1 MMMDSIDSTA
11 TRSDMPNN
19 NREYQTTVL
28 LATNIHCTSCVSA
41 VREILRSLFPD
52 IKDVQA
58 SILTQ
63 EVRVRHKANAVSTV
77 SLVRTLVGAGYEVE
91 FARTYD
97 AKGSLLAEVDVEGG
111 KNRYAAVGL
120 KLDGWLIQRKH
131 VDFCKVCR
139 DESSIRTLSNQNVSA
154 GMLSSWGAVA
164 KHARELHRNVSP
176 ADRAERT
183 VASKP
188 LRRSPPAATLTAG
201 RDKVITVKCY
211 KKKRV
216 GSPADDRQGSV
227 ERKDSRRRP
236 AGRDDEESAE
246 LKELMLAPT
255 SNSSPAAESQQMF
268 EARIAISGM
277 TCAACANTITD
288 SVQRLEFVDSIIV
301 TLLTNSATLRFY
313 GPRSNIALVI
323 KEIEDT
329 GYDAVL
335 DTLTE
340 MPPTAKEY
348 TIDMEKRPPDNVA
361 IFSVGGMTCAS
372 CADSVT
378 RQVRQL
384 DGVKDVQ
391 VSLMTNSARVVFS
404 GDKLSAEKIKDEI
417 EDIGFDASVQ
427 EVRTVSSSQSDEFI
441 PERYVA
447 KLSIGGMTCGSCA
460 SSITH
465 GLEELPFATAVHVD
479 LVSNSATVT
488 FAGKENLKKIVEAVE
503 DLGFEASV
511 ASCEPVVPEG
521 SSQADPSTREVMIR
535 IDGMYCRD
543 CPEKVMVA
551 LEALDVSQASLDIRQ
566 TPSLKDPILKV
577 SYQPRPPTLTI
588 RSILATI
595 NSIHPQFKASVYHPP
610 SIEDRSRAM
619 QLHERRRL
627 LSRLGFVFIMAIPT
641 FVIGIVFMSLVP
653 SSNRVRIYLE
663 QPTWSGT
670 VSRMDWALFIITTPV
685 MVYGADIFHVRAFKE
700 IRSLWRPGSK
710 IPILRRFYR
719 FGSMNLLISAATLVS
734 YISSLAMIIVGATR
748 SDMMMGHT
756 PTYFDSVVFLT
767 LFILAGRS
775 LEAYSKA
782 RAGDAVAALGKLRPS
797 EALLVTQPS
806 EHEKSYFPES
816 SRSQIQRVSVDEL
829 EIGDIVNVPHG
840 ASPPA
845 DGTVVDEGRYQF
857 DESSLTGESRPVSKS
872 AGDVVYSGSVNIGQQ
887 VSIRITELGGTSMLD
902 KIVAVVR
909 EGQSKRAPMERVADA
924 IVAYFVPA
932 VTFIALFTFILW
944 FALGQS
950 GALPPH
956 YLDNPLGGW
965 AFWSLQFAIAV
976 FVVACP
982 CGLALAAP
990 TALFVGVGVAAKKGI
1005 LVRGGGEAFQEATR
1019 LDAMVFDKTGTL
1031 TEGGSLRVSEHEFLT
1046 KDEELTSVAWTL
1058 AHHLEERSTHP
1069 IAKAIH
1075 EYTQPHATMQV
1086 VSSDVTEIPGQGLKG
1101 TITLATSPTSSS
1113 SPSETLTYEA
1123 AIGNERLA
1131 RSLTSSKS
1139 ASSREYFL
1147 SALLSRYQ
1155 SAAKSTAVLLL
1166 RPLSD
1171 EQSEFHP
1178 VLIFATSDPIR
1189 RESRHVVASL
1199 QQSGIDVYMCTGDN
1213 EKTARAVAASLGIP
1227 ASNVMA
1233 NVLPHQKAEF
1243 IRSVQNSSFSREKR
1257 RKIVAF
1263 AGDGTNDSPA
1273 LSIADL
1279 SIALSSGS
1287 DIAINASSFILLSSN
1302 LSSILDLLAV
1312 SRRVI
1317 TRVKLNFLWAAVY
1330 NIILVPVAAGVFY
1343 PLPRTKIVHEEV
1355 VVGHWRLDPVW
1366 AALAMALSS
1375 VSVVLSSLVLRFEL
1389 RATMLRWTRW
1399 LR

>member
-1 MMMDSIDSTA
+1 
-11 TRSDMPNN
+11 MPDNHD
-19 NREYQTTVL
+19 YQTTVL

-41 VREILRSLFPD
+41 VREILRSLFPE

-63 EVRVRHKANAVSTV
+63 EVRVRHRANAVSTL
-77 SLVRTLVGAGYEVE
+77 SLARTLVGAGYEVQ

-97 AKGSLLAEVDVEGG
+97 AKGSLLAEIDVQGG
-111 KNRYAAVGL
+111 RNRYAAVGL
-120 KLDGWLIQRKH
+120 RLDGWLIQRKH

-139 DESSIRTLSNQNVSA
+139 DESSIRTLSNFYDDAYSA
-154 GMLSSWGAVA
+154 GMSGAVA
-164 KHARELHRNVSP
+164 KNAGEPRWNAAPPPPASRAR
-176 ADRAERT
+176 RT
-183 VASKP
+183 VDSKDS
-188 LRRSPPAATLTAG
+188 RRSPPVTLTAG
-201 RDKVITVKCY
+201 RNKVKEIVRSEETL
-211 KKKRV
+211 
-216 GSPADDRQGSV
+216 SAPFADYRQGSV
-227 ERKDSRRRP
+227 KRKDSRRHP
-236 AGRDDEESAE
+236 AGRDEEPAE
-246 LKELMLAPT
+246 LKELRLAPT
-255 SNSSPAAESQQMF
+255 PADPQQQMF
-268 EARIAISGM
+268 EARIGISGM
-277 TCAACANTITD
+277 TCAACANAITD
-288 SVQRLEFVDSIIV
+288 SVQRLEFVESIIV

-313 GPRSNIALVI
+313 GPRENIDLVL

-329 GYDAVL
+329 GYGAVL

-340 MPPTAKEY
+340 MSPTSKEF
-348 TIDMEKRPPDNVA
+348 TIDMEKSQDRDKQTDNVA

-384 DGVKDVQ
+384 EGVKDVQ
-391 VSLMTNSARVVFS
+391 VSLMTNSATVVFS
-404 GDKLSAEKIKDEI
+404 GDKLSADKIKNEI

-427 EVRTVSSSQSDEFI
+427 EVRAVSVQSDKSA

-460 SSITH
+460 SSVTR

-479 LVSNSATVT
+479 LLSNSGTVT
-488 FAGKENLKKIVEAVE
+488 FTGKENLKRIVEAVE

-511 ASCEPVVPEG
+511 ASCEPVAPDEP
-521 SSQADPSTREVMIR
+521 SPADSSTRNVMVR
-535 IDGMYCRD
+535 IDGMFCRD
-543 CPEKVMVA
+543 CPEKVMVS
-551 LEALDVSQASLDIRQ
+551 LEALDVANMPLDIRQ
-566 TPSLKDPILKV
+566 IPSLKDPILELT
-577 SYQPRPPTLTI
+577 YQPRPPTLTI
-588 RSILATI
+588 RSILAAI
-595 NSIHPQFKASVYHPP
+595 NAIHPQFKATVYHPP

-627 LSRLGFVFIMAIPT
+627 LSRLLFVFVMAIPT
-641 FVIGIVFMSLVP
+641 FIIGIVFMSLVP
-653 SSNRVRIYLE
+653 STNRVRMYLE
-663 QPTWSGT
+663 RPIWSGT
-670 VSRMDWALFIITTPV
+670 VSRMDWALFIVTTPV
-685 MVYGADIFHVRAFKE
+685 MFYGTDIFHVRAFKE

-748 SDMMMGHT
+748 SNAKMGHT
-756 PTYFDSVVFLT
+756 PNYFDSVVFLT

-806 EHEKSYFPES
+806 DHEKSYFPENS
-816 SRSQIQRVSVDEL
+816 GSQIQRISVDEL

-845 DGTVVDEGRYQF
+845 DGTIVTEGQYQF

-872 AGDVVYSGSVNIGQQ
+872 VGDVVYSGSVNVGQQ

-909 EGQSKRAPMERVADA
+909 EGQSKRAPMERVADV

-950 GALPPH
+950 GALPPD

-990 TALFVGVGVAAKKGI
+990 TALFVGVGVAANKGI

-1031 TEGGSLRVSEHEFLT
+1031 TEGGSLRVSEHEFLI
-1046 KDEELTSVAWTL
+1046 KDDESAAVAWTL

-1069 IAKAIH
+1069 IARAIH
-1075 EYTQPHATMQV
+1075 EYTRPQAKMHV

-1101 TITLATSPTSSS
+1101 TVTLSSASATV
-1113 SPSETLTYEA
+1113 TYEA

-1131 RSLTSSKS
+1131 QSLTSSNS
-1139 ASSREYFL
+1139 AISRSYFL

-1155 SAAKSTAVLLL
+1155 SAAKSTAILLL
-1166 RPLSD
+1166 RRMVD
-1171 EQSEFHP
+1171 ERSEFRP
-1178 VLIFATSDPIR
+1178 VLIFAMSDPIR

-1227 ASNVMA
+1227 AANVMA

-1243 IRSVQNSSFSREKR
+1243 IRSIQYSSSSSSRKKD

-1273 LSIADL
+1273 LSVADL

-1302 LSSILDLLAV
+1302 LASILDLLAV

-1317 TRVKLNFLWAAVY
+1317 TRVKLNFLWAAIY

-1343 PLPRTKIVHEEV
+1343 PLPRKQIVHGEV

-1375 VSVVLSSLVLRFEL
+1375 VSVVASSLVLRFEL
-1389 RATMLRWTRW
+1389 RATIRRWTRR
-1399 LR
+1399 LRP